1 MITILGKPVPFHTVK
16 ASDVGRVLEI
26 DIEKAWHEMDLD
38 SGWSN
43 EVAVD
48 IFLK

>member
-1 MITILGKPVPFHTVK
+1 MITILGKAIPLHTAK
-16 ASDVGRVLEI
+16 LSATGRVLEI
-26 DIEKAWHEMDLD
+26 DVESAWKEMELD

-48 IFLK
+48 IFMK